1 MNKSRIK
8 KEGKKVIK
16 LESEA
21 LAKLSNSLNNKFVEA
36 VELISNQNGKI
47 IISGVGK
54 SGNIAAKIA
63 ASFTSTG
70 IPAIYLNPVDASHGD
85 MGIIDKNDVL
95 IILSNSGESHELA
108 DLINFSKKKKI
119 KIISITSTHK
129 SLLSKNSDIN
139 LILPSHMEADKLQTI
154 PTTSTTMSL
163 ALGDALCCSVLSLR
177 KFDKKS
183 FSELHPGGKIGK
195 KLKTLRDIM
204 DTDIPIIQSGSSI
217 IDAVLI
223 MTEKKYGCVV
233 VLDKNKKIKGIITDG
248 DLRRSIAKINI
259 KEKAT
264 NIMKSK
270 PIIVKG
276 DLLISSAIVLMNK
289 YSITSLIIANQN
301 KPIGIVNIKKCLE
314 NES

>member
-1 MNKSRIK
+1 MNKSKIK

-139 LILPSHMEADKLQTI
+139 LILPSHIEADKLQMI

-183 FSELHPGGKIGK
+183 FSELHPGGRIGK

-289 YSITSLIIANQN
+289 HSITSLIIANQN